1 MALAKSKFNNAAGTN
16 DGGFSLVEVMI
27 ATTLLAMSLT
37 ALAQLFAISV
47 KNNAVAKNGTFT
59 QILAAQK
66 MEQLRGLTWGFDP
79 LGLPVSDV
87 STDTTVAP
95 ETATGGKGLAPSPTN
110 TLQANTDGYVDYIDP
125 QGNPLGGGT
134 VVPDNTSYIRRW
146 LIEPL
151 PTNPNNTLIIQVLVT
166 RRRDRGPADAGS
178 VARAPDEARLIT
190 VKTRKAQ

>member
-1 MALAKSKFNNAAGTN
+1 MALARFRSSN

-37 ALAQLFAISV
+37 ALAELFAISV
-47 KNNAVAKNGTFT
+47 KNNAVAKNGTFA
-59 QILAAQK
+59 QVLAAQK

-87 STDTTVAP
+87 STNTAVSP
-95 ETATGGKGLAPSPTN
+95 EASTGGKGLAPSPTN
-110 TLQANTDGYVDYIDP
+110 TLQTSTDGYVDYVDP
-125 QGNPLGGGT
+125 FGNSLGGGT
-134 VVPDNTSYIRRW
+134 VVPDNTAYIRRW

-151 PTNPNNTLIIQVLVT
+151 PTNPNNTLILQVLVT
-166 RRRDRGPADAGS
+166 RRRNRGTADAGS